1 MRLNQLF
8 RKKTVEQILKKGAAD
23 AEIHGSLHKNLTAKD
38 LTALGI
44 AAIIGAGIFSTIGNA
59 SASGGPAVIFLFI
72 FTAVACGFSAFA
84 YAEFASM
91 VPVAGSAYTYSYV
104 AFGELIAWLIGWS
117 LIMEYSIGNIA
128 VAISWSDYFTGLL
141 EGLGLKMQSW
151 LTMDYF
157 TAYRGFKEA
166 SEAISKGTSFQNLT
180 YQLQEAYLAWKDA
193 PSLGPLKII
202 FDFPALVI
210 IVLITG
216 LVYRGI
222 KESKTAGNLMVLVK
236 LIIILMVIAIGAFY
250 VKPGNWNPFAP
261 EGISGIL
268 KGVSAV
274 FFAYI
279 GFDAISTTAEECK
292 DPQRDLP
299 KGMMW
304 SIIICTVLYVAIAL
318 ILTGMVNY
326 KELAVGD
333 PLAFVF
339 QKVNLGWVSGI
350 IAFSAIIAMA
360 SVLLVFQLGQPRIWL
375 SMSRDGL
382 LPKKFSK
389 IHPKF
394 KTPSFATVVTGF
406 IVGIPALFM
415 NLTFV
420 TDLCS
425 IGTLFAFVLVC
436 AGVLQLHSNPNAP
449 ERKFKTPYI
458 NSKFIIPVLFLLSV
472 GLTFAF
478 NKNAASDFLNNRR
491 VKSAET
497 FYEQL
502 SFEEIHEIEER
513 LGFTDT
519 SVVINMGEKDLKSYL
534 TSLPQND
541 FKNVLKACNVSNN
554 DIYES
559 GWKVFKSNF
568 PFWIF
573 ILVCILITINSFR
586 KNLSLIPV
594 LGLISCL
601 YMMSEIGY
609 TNWIGFSI
617 WLLVGLIVY
626 FAYGFKNSALIKN
639 KV

>member
-1 MRLNQLF
+1 
-8 RKKTVEQILKKGAAD
+8 
-23 AEIHGSLHKNLTAKD
+23 
-38 LTALGI
+38 
-44 AAIIGAGIFSTIGNA
+44 
-59 SASGGPAVIFLFI
+59 
-72 FTAVACGFSAFA
+72 
-84 YAEFASM
+84 
-91 VPVAGSAYTYSYV
+91 
-104 AFGELIAWLIGWS
+104 
-117 LIMEYSIGNIA
+117 
-128 VAISWSDYFTGLL
+128 
-141 EGLGLKMQSW
+141 
-151 LTMDYF
+151 
-157 TAYRGFKEA
+157 
-166 SEAISKGTSFQNLT
+166 
-180 YQLQEAYLAWKDA
+180 
-193 PSLGPLKII
+193 
-202 FDFPALVI
+202 
-210 IVLITG
+210 
-216 LVYRGI
+216 
-222 KESKTAGNLMVLVK
+222 
-236 LIIILMVIAIGAFY
+236 
-250 VKPGNWNPFAP
+250 
-261 EGISGIL
+261 
-268 KGVSAV
+268 
-274 FFAYI
+274 
-279 GFDAISTTAEECK
+279 
-292 DPQRDLP
+292 
-299 KGMMW
+299 
-304 SIIICTVLYVAIAL
+304 
-318 ILTGMVNY
+318 
-326 KELAVGD
+326 
-333 PLAFVF
+333 
-339 QKVNLGWVSGI
+339 
-350 IAFSAIIAMA
+350 
-360 SVLLVFQLGQPRIWL
+360 
-375 SMSRDGL
+375 MSRDGL